1 MIYLISILI
10 SIGNLPSDYKKNAS
24 RKSRAKVVEQ
34 SGSPADLETGL
45 NWGSTT
51 KKINIKS
58 SQETKKSDKKE
69 DIFKLAKY
77 FIDCLNI
84 FFPYKL

>member
-45 NWGSTT
+45 N
-51 KKINIKS
+51 
-58 SQETKKSDKKE
+58 
-69 DIFKLAKY
+69 
-77 FIDCLNI
+77 
-84 FFPYKL
+84 